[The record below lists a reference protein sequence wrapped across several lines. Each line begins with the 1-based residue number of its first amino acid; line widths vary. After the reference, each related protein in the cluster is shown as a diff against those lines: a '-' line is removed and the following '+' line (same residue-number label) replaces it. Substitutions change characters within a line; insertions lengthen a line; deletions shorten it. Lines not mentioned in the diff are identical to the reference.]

1 MPGDLTVTQE
11 GYVRWLT
18 MNRPE
23 ARNAIRA
30 TTIDDFVAALDDSSR
45 DDSVRALVV
54 TGDGPA
60 FSAGGDVKEMG
71 KLLETGIPDPPF
83 GRRMVRNF
91 HRMIAA
97 MYDIEKPVIAAV
109 NGPAFGAGCNV
120 ALCAD
125 TRLAADT
132 ASFCWAFVQ
141 RGLVTDAG
149 STFLL
154 QQLVGYSRAMELLCL
169 GETVDAEEARRLGLV
184 RDVVAPEKLREEA
197 QKLAEQFA
205 QGPPNAIAMIKR
217 ALQTAATLSL
227 VDALEVEAGL
237 QAVAFGGAEFREGVL
252 SFLEKRPPKF

>member
-1 MPGDLTVTQE
+1 MATDLTLSHE
-11 GYVRWLT
+11 GPVLWLT
-18 MNRPE
+18 MNRPD

-30 TTIDDFVAALDDSSR
+30 TTIEDFVAAVDDAAR
-45 DDSVRALVV
+45 DDRVRALVV
-54 TGDGPA
+54 TGVDPA

-71 KLLETGIPDPPF
+71 KLLESGTPDPPF
-83 GRRMVRNF
+83 ARRMVRNF

-97 MYDIEKPVIAAV
+97 LYAIEKPVIAAV

-125 TRLAADT
+125 MRIASEN
-132 ASFCWAFVQ
+132 ASFSWAFVQ

-154 QQLVGYSRAMELLCL
+154 QQLVGYSKAMELLCL
-169 GETVDAEEARRLGLV
+169 GETVSPQHALELGLV
-184 RDVVAPEKLREEA
+184 RSVLPHDRLHAEA
-197 QKLAEQFA
+197 QRLGEQFA

-217 ALQTAATLSL
+217 ALQSAATTSL
-227 VDALEVEAGL
+227 AEALEVEAGL